1 MQILSKFKQQVL
13 SFNWWTNHFKR
24 CSSSLII
31 LLVMAESSLESVNS
45 TVLELRQEVNEMYR
59 NLLLDEDSQ
68 VDAIKTRIKKS
79 WPKVVGV
86 PCDVSK
92 SEDVQALSEAAARE
106 FGNIDIWVRTWCEAI
121 LTLIS
126 RVYTNRTLSKFC
138 VKVVELRL
146 LIFG

>member
-1 MQILSKFKQQVL
+1 
-13 SFNWWTNHFKR
+13 
-24 CSSSLII
+24 
-31 LLVMAESSLESVNS
+31 MAESSLESVNS

-106 FGNIDIWVRTWCEAI
+106 FGNIDIWVRT
-121 LTLIS
+121 
-126 RVYTNRTLSKFC
+126 
-138 VKVVELRL
+138 
-146 LIFG
+146 